1 MQTTE
6 NLCPGIRHAVPAK
19 DGMLIRIRT
28 PGGLIS
34 GAQFKAVARAARE
47 FSHPTIDITARANIQ
62 LRGIRQEHL
71 ESLVETL
78 ALAGLIP
85 STQHDRV
92 RNIATSPLAGL
103 DSEELLDTRP
113 LVRQLDRELI
123 NDPALASL
131 PPKFSF
137 LIDGGGRRFDTDTAD
152 IGLMA
157 VAISGEVRFHLAI
170 GGTATQLGV
179 HVDQAAECMAEAAR
193 ACLAISKAYGIP
205 SRAKKIASV
214 PGAFADLLRRL
225 SHLLQSCP
233 GPVNRT
239 DISQI
244 PTGILPGTRPGT
256 VHIVPSIPLGRLTA
270 AQAEIIAEIVLRYE
284 GDLRLASWRGLVL
297 ASMPASAS
305 EDALHELRAIGLS
318 CDLSDGYAGLA
329 ACAGLSGCASALADV
344 RQDAALLARHLADS
358 KAGARAG
365 GKADKGWTVNFSG
378 CDKRCAM
385 RNGAT
390 VELVATPSGYSL
402 KIDGEVFRSECSP
415 EAAIDLV
422 VSSLLGEAPQ
432 ESES

>member
-28 PGGLIS
+28 PGGLIG
-34 GAQFKAVARAARE
+34 GAQLRAVARAARE
-47 FSHPTIDITARANIQ
+47 FSHPTVDITARANIQ
-62 LRGIRQEHL
+62 LRGIRQENL

-78 ALAGLIP
+78 RLAGLIP
-85 STQHDRV
+85 STPHDRV

-113 LVRQLDRELI
+113 LVQQLDRELI

-152 IGLMA
+152 VALMA
-157 VAISGEVRFHLAI
+157 VAISGEGRFHLTI

-179 HVDQAAECMAEAAR
+179 HVDRAAECMAEAAR
-193 ACLAISKAYGIP
+193 ACLDISKAYEIP
-205 SRAKKIASV
+205 SRARKIASV
-214 PGAFADLLRRL
+214 PGAFSDLMHRL
-225 SHLLQSCP
+225 SHLLLPCP
-233 GPVNRT
+233 NPVHRAA
-239 DISQI
+239 ISQI
-244 PTGILPGTRPGT
+244 PTGILPAARPGM

-270 AQAEIIAEIVLRYE
+270 VQAEVIAEIVLRYQ
-284 GDLRLASWRGLVL
+284 GDLRLASWRGLIL
-297 ASMPASAS
+297 ASMPSGAG
-305 EDALHELRAIGLS
+305 EDVLHELQAIGLS
-318 CDLSDGYAGLA
+318 CDLSDGYNGLA

-344 RQDAALLARHLADS
+344 RQDAALLARRLAGA
-358 KAGARAG
+358 KAGD
-365 GKADKGWTVNFSG
+365 KTDKGWTVNFSG
-378 CDKRCAM
+378 CNKRCAM

-422 VSSLLGEAPQ
+422 VSSLQGEARP

>member
-6 NLCPGIRHAVPAK
+6 NLCPGILHAVPAK

-28 PGGLIS
+28 PGGLIG
-34 GAQFKAVARAARE
+34 GAQLKAVAHAARE
-47 FSHPTIDITARANIQ
+47 FSHPTLDITARANIQ
-62 LRGIRQEHL
+62 LRGIRQENL
-71 ESLVETL
+71 KSLVETL
-78 ALAGLIP
+78 TLAGLIP

-92 RNIATSPLAGL
+92 RNIAASPLAGL

-137 LIDGGGRRFDTDTAD
+137 LIDGGGRRFDADTAD
-152 IGLMA
+152 VGLTA
-157 VAISGEVRFHLAI
+157 VAISGEVRFHLTI
-170 GGTATQLGV
+170 GGAATGLGV
-179 HVDQAAECMAEAAR
+179 HIDQAAECMAEAAR
-193 ACLAISKAYGIP
+193 ACLAISKAYEIP

-214 PGAFADLLRRL
+214 PGAFADLLHRL
-225 SHLLQSCP
+225 SHLLLPCP
-233 GPVNRT
+233 SPVYRAS
-239 DISQI
+239 ISQI
-244 PTGILPGTRPGT
+244 PTGILPGARPGT

-270 AQAEIIAEIVLRYE
+270 AQSEAIAEIVLRYE

-297 ASMPASAS
+297 GAMPTSAS
-305 EDALHELRAIGLS
+305 EDVLHELQAVGLS
-318 CDLSDGYAGLA
+318 CDLSDGYRGLA

-344 RQDAALLARHLADS
+344 RQDAALLARHLAGG
-358 KAGARAG
+358 KAGA
-365 GKADKGWTVNFSG
+365 KADKGWTVNFSG

-385 RNGAT
+385 RKGAT

-422 VSSLLGEAPQ
+422 VSSLRGEAPP

>member
-28 PGGLIS
+28 PGGLID
-34 GAQFKAVARAARE
+34 GAQLKAIARAAQK
-47 FSHPTIDITARANIQ
+47 FAHPTLDITARANIQ
-62 LRGIRQEHL
+62 LRGIRQENL

-78 ALAGLIP
+78 TLAGLIP
-85 STQHDRV
+85 STPHDRV
-92 RNIATSPLAGL
+92 RNITTSPLAGL
-103 DSEELLDTRP
+103 DSEELIDTRP

-123 NDPALASL
+123 DDPTLASL

-152 IGLMA
+152 VGLMA
-157 VAISGEVRFHLAI
+157 VAVSGEVRFHLTI

-179 HVDQAAECMAEAAR
+179 HVDRAAECMAEAAR
-193 ACLAISKAYGIP
+193 ACLAISKAYGLP

-214 PGAFADLLRRL
+214 PGAFANLVLRL
-225 SHLLQSCP
+225 SHLMQPCP
-233 GPVNRT
+233 SPVNMP

-244 PTGILPGTRPGT
+244 PTGILPGARADT

-270 AQAEIIAEIVLRYE
+270 EQAVAVAEINMRHE

-297 ASMPASAS
+297 GSMPASAR
-305 EDALHELRAIGLS
+305 EDVVHELRAIGLS
-318 CDLSDGYAGLA
+318 CDLSDGYSGLA

-344 RQDAALLARHLADS
+344 RQDAALLARRLS
-358 KAGARAG
+358 EN
-365 GKADKGWTVNFSG
+365 KADKGWTVNFSG

-422 VSSLLGEAPQ
+422 VSSLRGEAPP